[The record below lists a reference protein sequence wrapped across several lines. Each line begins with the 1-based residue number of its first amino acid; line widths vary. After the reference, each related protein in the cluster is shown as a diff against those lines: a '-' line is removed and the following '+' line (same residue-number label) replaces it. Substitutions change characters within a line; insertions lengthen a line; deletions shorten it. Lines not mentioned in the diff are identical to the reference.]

1 MHTHSIPW
9 AVAVE
14 TKIDAQALDWKTEA
28 LVLAT
33 AYMYSYNVI
42 RIK

>member
-1 MHTHSIPW
+1 MPTHSIPW
-9 AVAVE
+9 ALAFE

-33 AYMYSYNVI
+33 AYMYSHNVI
-42 RIK
+42 GIK